1 MTARA
6 PDGSLMLEV
15 RGLGLALPD
24 RAAKRPFRP
33 APSVDIL
40 RGIDLDLGK
49 GESLAVVGESGS
61 GKTSLGRT
69 LLRLLRP
76 SRGSIRFD
84 GRDITFLDEADLRP
98 LRARLQMIFQDPLS
112 ALNPRRRIADS
123 IAQPLIAFGRV
134 ADAKAGRHRAAALL
148 ERVGLP
154 AGLGTR
160 YPHEL
165 SGGQRQRVG
174 IARAIALEPALVVA
188 DEIVSGLDASS
199 QAQILTLL
207 RALKS
212 DLDLS
217 LIFISHD
224 LSVVRVLCD
233 RVLVLARGSVVE
245 TGSCAEIFAA
255 PRQPYTR
262 ALLDAVPLPIV
273 DPGWI
278 ERSNA
283 DEVDPQRDRGGRG
296 MKIVGSIALV
306 TGANR
311 GIGRAYVAALLAG
324 GAKKIYATARHVDA
338 IADLATAN
346 PGKVEILALDITD
359 PKAVA
364 VAAAQCKDVTLL
376 INNAGI
382 NRVSALMAAP
392 DLQAARAEME
402 TNYFGTLAMCRAFA
416 PVLKGNGGG
425 AIINMLSILG
435 RVNLPLMGS
444 LCASK
449 AAGLSLTQGVRAELA
464 KQGTA
469 VIAVMPGAVDT
480 DMSRDFP
487 PPKMPPR
494 DVADAALAAL
504 EAGHEDVYPGD
515 MAHGVSQG
523 LAADPKAV
531 EKQFAAYLPG

>member
-1 MTARA
+1 MTRPGCA
-6 PDGSLMLEV
+6 MLEA
-15 RGLGLALPD
+15 RGLCLSLPD
-24 RAAKRPFRP
+24 RGARRLFRP
-33 APSVDIL
+33 APLVEIL
-40 RGIDLDLGK
+40 RGIDLEIGRGD
-49 GESLAVVGESGS
+49 SLAVVGESGS

-76 SRGSIRFD
+76 TAGTIRFE
-84 GRDITFLDEADLRP
+84 GTDITALDEGALRP

-112 ALNPRRRIADS
+112 ALNPRRRVADS
-123 IAQPLIAFGRV
+123 IAQPLRAYGRV
-134 ADAKAGRHRAAALL
+134 AGHREGRLRAAALL
-148 ERVGLP
+148 ERVGLAP
-154 AGLGTR
+154 ALGLR

-207 RALKS
+207 R
-212 DLDLS
+212 DLRRDLGIS

-224 LSVVRVLCD
+224 LSVVRVLCE
-233 RVLVLARGSVVE
+233 RVLVLAQGSVVE
-245 TGSCAEIFAA
+245 TGSTAAVFARPQA
-255 PRQPYTR
+255 PYTR

-278 ERSNA
+278 ERSSA
-283 DEVDPQRDRGGRG
+283 DEIDPDSSSTGGRG
-296 MKIVGSIALV
+296 MKIAGSIALV

-311 GIGRAYVAALLAG
+311 GIGKAYVAALLAH
-324 GAKKIYATARHVDA
+324 GARKVYATARKLEGVA
-338 IADLATAN
+338 ELAKAH
-346 PGKVEILALDITD
+346 PGKVEVLALDITD
-359 PKAVA
+359 PAA
-364 VAAAQCKDVTLL
+364 VAAAAQRCRDVTLL

-382 NRVSALMAAP
+382 NHARGLLAAP
-392 DLQAARAEME
+392 DLAAARAEME
-402 TNYFGTLAMCRAFA
+402 TNYFGTLTMCRAFA
-416 PVLKGNGGG
+416 PVLKANGGG
-425 AIINMLSILG
+425 AIINMLSILS

-464 KQGTA
+464 GQGTQ

-487 PPKMPPR
+487 PPKMPPEE
-494 DVADAALAAL
+494 VAAAALAAL
-504 EAGHEDVYPGD
+504 EQGVEEIHPGD
-515 MAHGVSQG
+515 MATGVAQG
-523 LAADPKAV
+523 LAADPKGV
-531 EKQFAAYLPG
+531 EKQFAGYLPG